1 MILLQ
6 CPTHTLAQDFEID
19 PRTGFIPPIIPISRL
34 PSQWEAWECA
44 LDDLKATRLQLGSKS
59 NLTVEDT
66 SASEA
71 WRARIREVCTSSD
84 G

>member
-6 CPTHTLAQDFEID
+6 YPTHILAQDFEID
-19 PRTGFIPPIIPISRL
+19 ARTGFIPPIIPISRL

-44 LDDLKATRLQLGSKS
+44 LDDLKANRLQLGSKS
-59 NLTVEDT
+59 NLSVQDT

-71 WRARIREVCTSSD
+71 WRFRIREVCCPD